1 MRTRVRTRSTPLS
14 IWILRSLSGRSR
26 KRTPPRR
33 KSRVEASQRRPWASR
48 DAAKLEN
55 VKFTSN
61 GQSGA
66 AKRQEK
72 EFPYQWPS
80 KILLKSPRSQAERRA
95 KSCSRTEFG
104 AAQGVEGGIV

>member
-14 IWILRSLSGRSR
+14 IWILRSLSARSR

-61 GQSGA
+61 GRGGA
-66 AKRQEK
+66 HDCGRSDRVEVATHRPRGASPLDEMDSVTKIEK
-72 EFPYQWPS
+72 AHCKVMRKME
-80 KILLKSPRSQAERRA
+80 
-95 KSCSRTEFG
+95 
-104 AAQGVEGGIV
+104 

>member
-33 KSRVEASQRRPWASR
+33 KSRVEASQRSR

-66 AKRQEK
+66 AKNHAL
-72 EFPYQWPS
+72 PS
-80 KILLKSPRSQAERRA
+80 ARVPCAERQIASHPWIR
-95 KSCSRTEFG
+95 
-104 AAQGVEGGIV
+104 GVGGSYLPVPGGG